1 MTQIG
6 RNKNAEGKP
15 RSFYVRSS
23 SNMRKP
29 KTQHQVL
36 VQEAADSL
44 AGTYHGIAILGVSTK
59 RLEEKTAM
67 AVYVLMEQIETV
79 EELDEIIGAVRDE
92 KAKEALTK
100 AADKLLGRNQ
110 PAWHEDQGLVQG
122 SLISL
127 AILGLMAAFVFN

>member
-1 MTQIG
+1 MTLIG
-6 RNKNAEGKP
+6 IKKNAVGKP

-23 SNMRKP
+23 SSMKKP

-79 EELDEIIGAVRDE
+79 EELDEIISAVRDK
-92 KAKEALTK
+92 KAKEALTN

-110 PAWHEDQGLVQG
+110 PAWYEDQGLVQG
-122 SLISL
+122 SLMGL
-127 AILGLMAAFVFN
+127 AIVGSMAAFVF

>member
-6 RNKNAEGKP
+6 TNKDTGGKP
-15 RSFYVRSS
+15 RSFYMRPS
-23 SNMRKP
+23 SNMKKP

-44 AGTYHGIAILGVSTK
+44 AGAYHGIAVLGVSTK

-79 EELDEIIGAVRDE
+79 EELDEIISAVRDE

-110 PAWHEDQGLVQG
+110 PAWYEDQGLVQG
-122 SLISL
+122 LLIGL
-127 AILGLMAAFVFN
+127 AIVGLMAAFVF

>member
-6 RNKNAEGKP
+6 RNKNAGGKP
-15 RSFYVRSS
+15 RSFYLQSS
-23 SNMRKP
+23 SNMKKP

-67 AVYVLMEQIETV
+67 AVYVLMEQIETA
-79 EELDEIIGAVRDE
+79 EELDEIISAVRDE

-110 PAWHEDQGLVQG
+110 PAWYEDHGVITAYSFL
-122 SLISL
+122 
-127 AILGLMAAFVFN
+127 F